1 MTDGLVTRNLEL
13 VFGHRSG
20 PRRIVLKNVSAVFP
34 RGGLS
39 LVTGATGA
47 GKSSLLH
54 LLAGLLR
61 PTSGEVL
68 ADGAPVS
75 RWSAAHRD
83 RWRRR
88 VGIVF
93 QAANLFSELSVLE
106 NVILPL
112 VPRAASLT
120 ALRAAGREVL
130 AQLALA
136 HLAGAQASQ
145 LSGGER
151 QRTALARALVG
162 RPDFLIADEP
172 TAHQD
177 PANAEGVLQALAALR
192 RRNAV
197 VVVAAHDPRVVAA
210 GVADHR
216 WRLDAGRLEAR

>member
-1 MTDGLVTRNLEL
+1 MDGLVTRNLGL
-13 VFGHRSG
+13 IFGATPGSART
-20 PRRIVLKNVSAVFP
+20 VLQDVSAVFP
-34 RGGLS
+34 RGALA

-61 PTSGEVL
+61 PTTGEVL

-75 RWSAAHRD
+75 RWGAAHRD

-93 QAANLFSELSVLE
+93 QSANLFSELSVLE

-112 VPRAASLT
+112 VPRSRSLA

-130 AQLALA
+130 AELALTD
-136 HLAGAQASQ
+136 LAGAQAGQ

-151 QRTALARALVG
+151 QRAALARALVG
-162 RPDFLIADEP
+162 RPDFLMADEP

-177 PANAEGVLQALAALR
+177 PASAARVLQALAACR
-192 RRNAV
+192 ARGAV
-197 VVVAAHDPRVVAA
+197 VVVAAHDPRVVGA
-210 GVADHR
+210 GVADRH
-216 WRLDAGRLEAR
+216 WQLAAGRLETG

>member
-1 MTDGLVTRNLEL
+1 MEGLATRRLEL
-13 VFGHRSG
+13 VYGASAG
-20 PRRIVLKNVSAVFP
+20 SPRTVLRDVSAEFP

-61 PTSGEVL
+61 PTAGEVL

-75 RWSAAHRD
+75 RWAVGYRD

-93 QAANLFSELSVLE
+93 QSANLFSGLSVLE

-112 VPRAASLT
+112 IPRGRSLA
-120 ALRAAGREVL
+120 ALRAAGHEVL
-130 AQLALA
+130 AELGLAD
-136 HLAGAQASQ
+136 LAGASADR

-151 QRTALARALVG
+151 QRVALARALVG
-162 RPDFLIADEP
+162 RPDFLMADEP

-177 PANAEGVLQALAALR
+177 PGNAARVLQVLAACR
-192 RRNAV
+192 TRGAA
-197 VVVAAHDPRVVAA
+197 VVVAAHDPRVVGA
-210 GVADHR
+210 GVADRR
-216 WRLDAGRLEAR
+216 WHLAAGRLEAR

>member
-1 MTDGLVTRNLEL
+1 MEGLATRGLEL
-13 VFGHRSG
+13 VYDASAGS
-20 PRRIVLKNVSAVFP
+20 PRTVLQDVSAVFP
-34 RGGLS
+34 RGALS

-61 PTSGEVL
+61 PTAGEVL

-75 RWSAAHRD
+75 RWVAGHRD

-88 VGIVF
+88 VGVVF
-93 QAANLFSELSVLE
+93 QAANLFSGLSVLE

-112 VPRAASLT
+112 VPRGRSLT
-120 ALRAAGREVL
+120 ALRAAGLEVL
-130 AQLALA
+130 AELGLAD
-136 HLAGAQASQ
+136 LAGAWADR

-151 QRTALARALVG
+151 QRVALARALVG

-177 PANAEGVLQALAALR
+177 PENAARVLQALAACR
-192 RRNAV
+192 GRNAA
-197 VVVAAHDPRVVAA
+197 VVVAAHDPRVIAA
-210 GVADHR
+210 GVADRH
-216 WRLDAGRLEAR
+216 WHLAAGRLASQ